1 MDTTSSCRCPWG
13 RKFLCCKQLNMKTAS
28 YFIGTWR
35 LFKKKVA
42 YAGHNLHFYAQPIY
56 LAFSERFMSLCARAV
71 FEKFRS
77 DFITSE
83 YYLATRGT
91 SSRRQSKLVQ
101 LRQRAPAFW
110 CKIPATQ
117 SRARFCPQSSFSLA
131 TAAAVCASMPPAPT
145 PDTKPAERM
154 RCEKKTLPEQR
165 TNLPV
170 CPVFRRRWADLCCSS
185 PRAADTPPD
194 TSGCSTIS

>member
-1 MDTTSSCRCPWG
+1 LVPGDFS
-13 RKFLCCKQLNMKTAS
+13 KK
-28 YFIGTWR
+28 
-35 LFKKKVA
+35 KKKVA
-42 YAGHNLHFYAQPIY
+42 HAGHNLHFHAQPIY

-154 RCEKKTLPEQR
+154 RSIVKKKLCQSNAQIYPSVQFFGAGGRIFVVAALVQRIRRQIRLVVQQSPNAHLEK
-165 TNLPV
+165 
-170 CPVFRRRWADLCCSS
+170 CF
-185 PRAADTPPD
+185 AAEGDF
-194 TSGCSTIS
+194 SQLNIAK